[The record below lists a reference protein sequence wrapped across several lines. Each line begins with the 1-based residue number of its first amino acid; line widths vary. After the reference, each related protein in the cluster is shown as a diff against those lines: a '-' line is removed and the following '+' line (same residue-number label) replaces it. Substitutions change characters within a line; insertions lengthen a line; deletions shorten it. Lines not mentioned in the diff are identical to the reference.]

1 MDEKTEQLRDIFMD
15 VTDEE
20 TVTETQED
28 DRGSLTDRERRDV
41 DEQLESVIAK
51 MRERYAFETG
61 LSDGALCRVV
71 RGFYRGDDDAEI
83 AALLD
88 VDPETVFGARMD
100 LHLLRERDAD
110 APFDLAA
117 LREKL
122 ADGTVVEAADALET
136 DREIVERY
144 RRVVE
149 ARAATLAVSDRFR
162 TEFEDVLT
170 DAGLSTRLTESIQ
183 EDGLEEATEDMET
196 DVSF

>member
-83 AALLD
+83 AASL
-88 VDPETVFGARMD
+88 VAE
-100 LHLLRERDAD
+100 
-110 APFDLAA
+110 
-117 LREKL
+117 
-122 ADGTVVEAADALET
+122 GTVAEAADALET

-149 ARAATLAVSDRFR
+149 ARAATRAVSDRFR

-170 DAGLSTRLTESIQ
+170 DAGLSTRLTESVQ